1 MQVMSK
7 TKQKKYYVV
16 WEGNDT
22 GVFTSWDACK
32 KAIDGYSGAKYKS
45 FTNLAQAEYAFEGV
59 YEEYVGQNT
68 KIDVSPEELVRIGKP
83 NLNSIAVD
91 AACSGNPG
99 LMEYQGVDVKTG
111 ATLFKMGPFEES
123 TNNVGEFLAL
133 VHAAAMMKKQGDNR
147 PIYTDSKI
155 AMGWIR
161 HKMCKTKLPRTAKNF
176 ESFALVDRAEQ
187 WLRANT
193 ISNPIVKWET
203 KAWGE
208 IPADFGRK

>member
-1 MQVMSK
+1 MSK
-7 TKQKKYYVV
+7 SKQKKYYVV

-32 KAIDGYSGAKYKS
+32 QAIDGYSGAKFKS
-45 FTNLAQAEYAFEGV
+45 FANLAQAEYAFEGV
-59 YEEYVGQNT
+59 YEEYVGQNS
-68 KIDVSPEELVRIGKP
+68 KIDISPDEVKRIGKP

-99 LMEYQGVDVKTG
+99 LMEYQGVDVKTKE
-111 ATLFKMGPFEES
+111 TLFKMGPFEES

-133 VHAAAMMKKQGDNR
+133 VHAAAMMKKLDDKR

-155 AMGWIR
+155 AMGWVR
-161 HKMCKTKLPRTAKNF
+161 QKTCKTKLDRTQKNF
-176 ESFALVDRAEQ
+176 ESFALVDRAEK
-187 WLRANT
+187 WLRENT
-193 ISNPIVKWET
+193 IENPIVKWET

>member
-1 MQVMSK
+1 MAK
-7 TKQKKYYVV
+7 GKKFYVV

-32 KAIDGYSGAKYKS
+32 RAIDGYSGAKFKS
-45 FTNLAQAEYAFEGV
+45 FGNLAQAEFAFEGV

-68 KIDVSPEELVRIGKP
+68 TAPLLSEEELKRIGKP

-99 LMEYQGVDVKTG
+99 LMEYQGVDLQSGEK
-111 ATLFKMGPFEES
+111 LFKMGPFEES

-133 VHAAAMMKKQGDNR
+133 VHALAMMKKKGDNR

-155 AMGWIR
+155 AIGWIR
-161 HKMCKTKLPRTAKNF
+161 GKRCLTKLPRTQKNF
-176 ESFALVDRAEQ
+176 ESFALVDRAEK
-187 WLRANT
+187 WLRENQIT
-193 ISNPIVKWET
+193 NPIVKWET